1 MAMELRDHET
11 SGHTRRVAD
20 TTVKLARMMDFE
32 EEKLNHVRRGA
43 LLHDVGKIGI
53 PDSILFKPG
62 KLTEEEWEI
71 MRRHPVM
78 AYQMLSSIEYLRPAL
93 NIPYYHHEKYDGS
106 GYPNGLKGDEIP
118 LEARIFAIID
128 VYDALNSDRPYRK
141 AWTKDKTVAY
151 IKEQSGKH
159 FDPQVVEVF
168 LKTNDENLDQKE
180 SE

>member
-1 MAMELRDHET
+1 
-11 SGHTRRVAD
+11 
-20 TTVKLARMMDFE
+20 
-32 EEKLNHVRRGA
+32 
-43 LLHDVGKIGI
+43 
-53 PDSILFKPG
+53 
-62 KLTEEEWEI
+62 
-71 MRRHPVM
+71 M

-106 GYPNGLKGDEIP
+106 GYPQGLKGDEIP

-128 VYDALNSDRPYRK
+128 VFDALTSDRPYRK

-168 LKTNDENLDQKE
+168 LKTIDDNSE
-180 SE
+180 SKRK